1 VHLYIVLHLVKSLHV
16 LIALCRLPSLCIA
29 PPASLEGTVI
39 HDSLLQHS
47 VCWRITGLATAVIF
61 VPDEVGEYS
70 LGASKQTLRRKVR
83 HAKRLGIYW
92 TEVNDPCE
100 RQLLLEYANELE
112 RAHPDA
118 VYRNPSPSNND
129 LLTYKLWLVAYA
141 ADGRPLLLSVTPV
154 DGETG
159 LIRYFRTL
167 GVGEEQSNARYLMT
181 KVLVERLS
189 SLGVRYLIDGTS
201 PFWLT
206 NGLRHFQQIVG
217 FRMVRIRIGRSVP
230 GRGWTWRSS
239 RRAGATL
246 ARRLSVLL
254 HASRLS

>member
-1 VHLYIVLHLVKSLHV
+1 MRSIEVAMGNLLMSRLSLMITSAWSRSRRSGMPTKTDYETRVSQYFKDYANNRKAVHLYIVLHLVKSLHV

-189 SLGVRYLIDGTS
+189 SLG
-201 PFWLT
+201 
-206 NGLRHFQQIVG
+206 
-217 FRMVRIRIGRSVP
+217 
-230 GRGWTWRSS
+230 
-239 RRAGATL
+239 
-246 ARRLSVLL
+246 
-254 HASRLS
+254 